1 MMKLIL
7 NLFITILATL
17 LHSARGFSFASI
29 TVDADSKIIN
39 TITRYKFSFDRTQDD
54 NLQATAYS
62 SVAILPSDTAT
73 VTFPNTYTLSTVSCS
88 VSINGGTPFT
98 PTSCSVSGFKVI
110 VSGIVTSSTYVANLV
125 LWVSNILNPSPAF
138 VTDYFYG
145 TIGSDVSGA
154 GSYASSMVLQPGTF
168 SSCYITF
175 NPNIVNSTS
184 DMILTIVPAN
194 PISSAGSIRVQFPAS
209 RRWTND
215 LSTTNNLPLSAS
227 MSCSNKSSVI

>member
-1 MMKLIL
+1 MKLMLKPLIAIL
-7 NLFITILATL
+7 VL
-17 LHSARGFSFASI
+17 LHRASGFTFASI

-39 TITRYKFSFDRTQDD
+39 TVTRYKFSFDRTQDD

-62 SVAILPSDTAT
+62 SVAISQSDTAT
-73 VTFPNTYTLSTVSCS
+73 VTFPTTYTLSTVSCS

-98 PTSCSVSGFKVI
+98 PTSCVVSGSKVV
-110 VSGIVTSSTYVANLV
+110 VSGIVSSNTFVGSLV
-125 LWVSNILNPSPAF
+125 LWVNNILNPTPAI

-145 TIGSDVSGA
+145 TIGSDVSGV
-154 GSYASSMVLQPGTF
+154 GSYASSMVLLPGTF
-168 SSCYITF
+168 ASCYITF

-184 DMILTIVPAN
+184 DMILTLVPAN

-215 LSTTNNLPLSAS
+215 LSTTNNLPISTS
-227 MSCSNKSSVI
+227 MSCSNKSSVIYS